1 MFLPFF
7 TFLIISFDAQV
18 FNLDEVQELKD
29 YSFPIKWSGTLIENQ
44 LARDTW
50 VSFWILFPLVSMSL
64 LMPQPHYLINL
75 ALKALTS
82 EHISSSTFSFPKLP

>member
-29 YSFPIKWSGTLIENQ
+29 YSFPIKWSGTLIENHWPEI
-44 LARDTW
+44 LGFLSGY
-50 VSFWILFPLVSMSL
+50 SFHWSVCLSL
-64 LMPQPHYLINL
+64 CPNL
-75 ALKALTS
+75 T
-82 EHISSSTFSFPKLP
+82 I